1 MTIKIHAVKIA
12 PKYLD
17 AVVAG
22 QKKAELRKNDRG
34 YKTGDVLSLCEWK
47 HGKYTGRE
55 WAAVITHVL
64 PVNEIIADNENW
76 AVLSIRS
83 LSPLEV
89 LEYIL
94 SNGVTEALAGGGQY
108 DR

>member
-1 MTIKIHAVKIA
+1 MTIKIHTIKIA

-47 HGKYTGRE
+47 QGKYTGRE

-64 PVNEIIADNENW
+64 PVNEIIADTENW
-76 AVLSIRS
+76 AVLSICS

-89 LEYIL
+89 LEYII

-108 DR
+108 GR

>member
-47 HGKYTGRE
+47 HGKYTGR
-55 WAAVITHVL
+55 V
-64 PVNEIIADNENW
+64 
-76 AVLSIRS
+76 SIRS

-89 LEYIL
+89 LEYII

-108 DR
+108 GR

>member
-1 MTIKIHAVKIA
+1 MVGQ
-12 PKYLD
+12 LD
-17 AVVAG
+17 TGVARRSTSCCCG
-22 QKKAELRKNDRG
+22 YFW

-64 PVNEIIADNENW
+64 PVNEIIADAENW
-76 AVLSIRS
+76 VVLSIRS

-89 LEYIL
+89 LEYII
-94 SNGVTEALAGGGQY
+94 SNGVTESLVGGGHY
-108 DR
+108 GR

>member
-1 MTIKIHAVKIA
+1 MAVKIHAVKIA

-83 LSPLEV
+83 LLPLEV

-94 SNGVTEALAGGGQY
+94 SNGVTEALAGGGLY
-108 DR
+108 GR

>member
-1 MTIKIHAVKIA
+1 MAVKIYAVKIA

-64 PVNEIIADNENW
+64 PVNEIIADAENW
-76 AVLSIRS
+76 VVLSIRS

-89 LEYIL
+89 LEYII
-94 SNGVTEALAGGGQY
+94 SNGVTESLVGGGHY
-108 DR
+108 GR

>member
-1 MTIKIHAVKIA
+1 MAIKIHAIKIA

-17 AVVAG
+17 AVVTG

-64 PVNEIIADNENW
+64 PMNEIIADTENW

-89 LEYIL
+89 LEYII
-94 SNGVTEALAGGGQY
+94 SNCVTEALAGGGRY
-108 DR
+108 GR

>member
-64 PVNEIIADNENW
+64 PVNEIIADTENW

-89 LEYIL
+89 LEYII
-94 SNGVTEALAGGGQY
+94 SNGVTESLAGGGQY
-108 DR
+108 GR

>member
-1 MTIKIHAVKIA
+1 
-12 PKYLD
+12 
-17 AVVAG
+17 
-22 QKKAELRKNDRG
+22 
-34 YKTGDVLSLCEWK
+34 EWK

-64 PVNEIIADNENW
+64 PVNEIIADTENW

-89 LEYIL
+89 LEYII
-94 SNGVTEALAGGGQY
+94 SNGVTEELAGGGQY
-108 DR
+108 GR

>member
-1 MTIKIHAVKIA
+1 MAVKIYAVKIA

-55 WAAVITHVL
+55 WGAVIAHVL
-64 PVNEIIADNENW
+64 PVNEIIADTENW
-76 AVLSIRS
+76 VVLSIRS

-89 LEYIL
+89 LEYII
-94 SNGVTEALAGGGQY
+94 SNGVTEPLVGGGQY
-108 DR
+108 GR